1 MMGMKRTLWKWLFG
15 ISLAVLIL
23 LVLFTVAA
31 WLLVNV
37 GGALLA
43 MLLILAEDVQIN
55 AISFS
60 AFLANFVGS
69 PLFYIYLADLAV
81 LISSSV
87 ALFLTRKQKT

>member
-1 MMGMKRTLWKWLFG
+1 MRGMKRTLWKWLFG

-60 AFLANFVGS
+60 VFLANFVGS

-87 ALFLTRKQKT
+87 ALFLTRKQIT